1 MALPQ
6 EITFL
11 AADEYLEMEEHA
23 QYKSEYYHGEL
34 FAMSG
39 ASFNHNLIAANMFM
53 ALGASL
59 GRSDCFVLGS
69 DMKIEVD
76 KALHYTYPDLSIVC
90 GDVRFAANRNDTISN
105 PVVIAEILSKSTKDY
120 DRGSK
125 FTAYRNISS
134 LKDYILVDQYS
145 PHVEY
150 FFKDEKGRWSLE
162 EYYGADDCFIIKS
175 VNAEISMKQIYHRVK
190 FSNEL

>member
-6 EITFL
+6 TNFL
-11 AADEYLEMEEHA
+11 SAEEYLETEEHA
-23 QYKSEYYHGEL
+23 ECKSEYYHGGL

-76 KALHYTYPDLSIVC
+76 KARHYTYPDLSIVC
-90 GDVRFAANRNDTISN
+90 GDVRFAANRDDTVTN
-105 PVVIAEILSKSTKDY
+105 PVVIAEILSESTKDY

-134 LKDYILVDQYS
+134 LKDYLLVDQYS
-145 PHVEY
+145 CHVEY
-150 FFKDEKGRWSLE
+150 FFKDEKGRWGLE
-162 EYYGADDCFIIKS
+162 EYRSEDDCFIIRS